1 MDMSRVSATFS
12 VSLPPEMV
20 KELERARK
28 GEHRTRSEF
37 VREALR
43 QYMGRG
49 AALRRMQQRIA
60 ELPEEEATAAE
71 VEAIE
76 DGQRAFREGKFVTLE
91 KFRHGMGRR
100 SQQPRRKESQ
110 ARSRR

>member
-20 KELERARK
+20 EELERARR

-49 AALRRMQQRIA
+49 AELRGMRRRIA
-60 ELPEEEATAAE
+60 ELPEEEATGE
-71 VEAIE
+71 EIEAIE
-76 DGQRAFREGKFVTLE
+76 EGQREFREGRFITLS
-91 KFRHGMGRR
+91 KLRHGMGRR
-100 SQQPRRKESQ
+100 PQQPRRKKSP
-110 ARSRR
+110 ARSGR

>member
-20 KELERARK
+20 EQLERARRS
-28 GEHRTRSEF
+28 EHRTRSEF

-43 QYMGRG
+43 QYMGWG
-49 AALRRMQQRIA
+49 AELRRMQQRIA
-60 ELPEEEATAAE
+60 GLSEEEATAEE

-76 DGQRAFREGKFVTLE
+76 EGRRAFRQGKFITLE
-91 KFRHGMGRR
+91 KFRHGVGRR
-100 SQQPRRKESQ
+100 SQQPRRKKSQ

>member
-20 KELERARK
+20 EELERARK
-28 GEHRTRSEF
+28 DEHRTRSEF

-49 AALRRMQQRIA
+49 VELRRMRQRIA
-60 ELPEEEATAAE
+60 ELPEEEATAEE
-71 VEAIE
+71 VAAIE
-76 DGQRAFREGKFVTLE
+76 EGQREFREGKFITLNTL
-91 KFRHGMGRR
+91 RHGMGRR
-100 SQQPRRKESQ
+100 PREPRGKKSQ
-110 ARSRR
+110 ARSQR

>member
-1 MDMSRVSATFS
+1 MGRTSATFS

-20 KELERARK
+20 EEIERARK
-28 GEHRTRSEF
+28 DEHRTRSEF

-49 AALRRMQQRIA
+49 AELNRLRQRIA
-60 ELPEEEATAAE
+60 ELPEEEATEEE

-76 DGQRAFREGKFVTLE
+76 EGQRHFREGRFTTLT
-91 KFRHGMGRR
+91 KVRHGMGRR
-100 SQQPRRKESQ
+100 TREPRRKKSP
-110 ARSRR
+110 APSKR